1 MINPG
6 PNGDRNNEE
15 YENDTL
21 DDVDQLLDDA
31 LEESYRS
38 VLETDQSSHS
48 SMSNPSSMVM
58 AGHDRKNHNGDP
70 NLVNLNYL
78 LSLHVQIQ
86 NHELDLLKFLSCVL
100 QIEFYVHDLLRFC

>member
-1 MINPG
+1 MINNTG
-6 PNGDRNNEE
+6 VNGDRNNEE

-48 SMSNPSSMVM
+48 SMSNPSSMVNP
-58 AGHDRKNHNGDP
+58 GNDKKPHNGGGS
-70 NLVNLNYL
+70 NLVCF
-78 LSLHVQIQ
+78 VVT
-86 NHELDLLKFLSCVL
+86 VL
-100 QIEFYVHDLLRFC
+100 QHKKESSFSPFL

>member
-1 MINPG
+1 MTFIFQTNPSRSD
-6 PNGDRNNEE
+6 NNSQNQGDHNNEE

-48 SMSNPSSMVM
+48 SMSNPSSMVLN
-58 AGHDRKNHNGDP
+58 GNDKKKQNGDSS
-70 NLVNLNYL
+70 LVCKYKSHLI
-78 LSLHVQIQ
+78 SLI
-86 NHELDLLKFLSCVL
+86 
-100 QIEFYVHDLLRFC
+100 I

>member
-1 MINPG
+1 MLQTNTSRSDNNSQNPE
-6 PNGDRNNEE
+6 DRNNEE

-48 SMSNPSSMVM
+48 SMSNPSSMVIT
-58 AGHDRKNHNGDP
+58 ANDKNKQNGDSNLVCKCNKNH
-70 NLVNLNYL
+70 LN
-78 LSLHVQIQ
+78 SVI
-86 NHELDLLKFLSCVL
+86 
-100 QIEFYVHDLLRFC
+100 

>member
-6 PNGDRNNEE
+6 FNGDRNNEE

-48 SMSNPSSMVM
+48 SMSNPSSMVIP
-58 AGHDRKNHNGDP
+58 GKSQNGGDP
-70 NLVNLNYL
+70 NLVNMIIKL
-78 LSLHVQIQ
+78 
-86 NHELDLLKFLSCVL
+86 
-100 QIEFYVHDLLRFC
+100 

>member
-1 MINPG
+1 MTFIFQTNASRSDNNSQNPG
-6 PNGDRNNEE
+6 DHNNEE

-48 SMSNPSSMVM
+48 SMSNPSSMVLN
-58 AGHDRKNHNGDP
+58 GNDKKKQNGDSS
-70 NLVNLNYL
+70 LVCKYKSHLI
-78 LSLHVQIQ
+78 SLI
-86 NHELDLLKFLSCVL
+86 
-100 QIEFYVHDLLRFC
+100 I

>member
-1 MINPG
+1 MTVTFQTNASRSDHNSQNPG
-6 PNGDRNNEE
+6 DHNNEE

-48 SMSNPSSMVM
+48 SMSNPSSMVLN
-58 AGHDRKNHNGDP
+58 GNDKKKQNGDSS
-70 NLVNLNYL
+70 LVCKCDKSYQC
-78 LSLHVQIQ
+78 SLIIVS
-86 NHELDLLKFLSCVL
+86 FLSHC
-100 QIEFYVHDLLRFC
+100 

>member
-1 MINPG
+1 MINNTG
-6 PNGDRNNEE
+6 VNGDRNNEE

-48 SMSNPSSMVM
+48 SMSNPSSMVNP
-58 AGHDRKNHNGDP
+58 GNEKKPHNGGGS
-70 NLVNLNYL
+70 NMV
-78 LSLHVQIQ
+78 
-86 NHELDLLKFLSCVL
+86 
-100 QIEFYVHDLLRFC
+100 RFVVTVSQHKKD

>member
-1 MINPG
+1 MTIIICSCFQTNCG
-6 PNGDRNNEE
+6 QSNNTRRNNEE

-38 VLETDQSSHS
+38 VLETEQSSHS

-58 AGHDRKNHNGDP
+58 TGNDSRKKTSGESNMVC
-70 NLVNLNYL
+70 L
-78 LSLHVQIQ
+78 I
-86 NHELDLLKFLSCVL
+86 K
-100 QIEFYVHDLLRFC
+100 